1 MDLKIWVNCEIRN
14 LCNFLKNK
22 SCLYQF
28 SIHCD
33 QCFFPLSFLNMVC
46 VRYLYFLSLSSS
58 TFSYK
63 YAFSFNP
70 KVLFKGYLI
79 MYMNIRR

>member
-14 LCNFLKNK
+14 ICNFLKNK

-33 QCFFPLSFLNMVC
+33 TESEE
-46 VRYLYFLSLSSS
+46 
-58 TFSYK
+58 
-63 YAFSFNP
+63 
-70 KVLFKGYLI
+70 KGA
-79 MYMNIRR
+79 NILKSGEPTDIVAMGG